1 MVILVQ
7 YMKEV
12 MPRLNQPKDSNIN
25 FFVFPKWGDCQE
37 LKSLSIL

>member
-12 MPRLNQPKDSNIN
+12 MPRLNKPKDSNIN
-25 FFVFPKWGDCQE
+25 FFCISKMGG
-37 LKSLSIL
+37 L